1 MEALCK
7 RCKIYRKDVFTRQGQ
22 NVGQIW
28 ASRLAEFVA
37 KWSTALDDLVM
48 EGRPHDDAAWG
59 HYLRW
64 YLPRTRLRV
73 LSTPQELPRR
83 TPSVTDNYPTQ
94 RDQGAYI
101 AVSFF
106 PDCRFRI
113 RRHLN
118 VTTYSRNAL
127 TMASQDHKAA
137 YDKIAELCR
146 RVTRS
151 LSCRGDNVGHPPPQ
165 PMFVPPNPTP
175 PQPPPYGTHVGS
187 SSRHPTYHHDVF
199 AAGTSR
205 TRDVEWGYEAG
216 TTPDDSYGAGHAP
229 DSPPGAAEQM
239 AQSLFASPPRHD
251 EIGYSQ
257 LQEAPPHETQQS
269 QEPPAPDA
277 VPGRRTRQAPDPFSH
292 GSRHTWAARELH
304 AGARGVVARS

>member
-1 MEALCK
+1 
-7 RCKIYRKDVFTRQGQ
+7 
-22 NVGQIW
+22 
-28 ASRLAEFVA
+28 
-37 KWSTALDDLVM
+37 M

-83 TPSVTDNYPTQ
+83 TPSVTDSYPTQ

-101 AVSFF
+101 AH
-106 PDCRFRI
+106 DALRQI
-113 RRHLN
+113 YAD

-127 TMASQDHKAA
+127 TMAPQDHKAA

-151 LSCRGDNVGHPPPQ
+151 LSCRGDDVGHPPPQ

-175 PQPPPYGTHVGS
+175 PRPPPVRPPVPLFAQTPPMTYPPPGTQYGTHVGS

-269 QEPPAPDA
+269 QDPPAPDA

-292 GSRHTWAARELH
+292 GSRHTWAAQR
-304 AGARGVVARS
+304 AARRSKRGRS